1 MTVLAMAL
9 LACGAPTPRDSC
21 TADAQCGAGQ
31 YCAAGGVCWP
41 DAVAPVIDSVTAA
54 CAAPCLRDS
63 TVAVAVAAH
72 DDVRLAGV
80 TARLDLAPAVVVPL
94 TLQGGTWRADLA
106 LASWPFPAF
115 ERTVEVTVEARD
127 SAGNTV
133 TSART
138 VGPATRLRW
147 AVDFAPGEPLV
158 PVPGAVAVDDQG
170 TAVFGA
176 TNGKVHYIGTDGVA
190 KRGPVSVGAGF
201 VTAPIVIGS
210 DGVWV
215 PSDDGKVYR
224 VPADLTAAI
233 VTDCDTGAP
242 VKGIALG
249 LTAIPVSASS
259 SGAFFSKQVS
269 VCRNSNPYTGEVFF
283 PPIAVGPSFYGAEG
297 ANLHD
302 FTFNTYGLFLEAWTS
317 PASLPSPISAP
328 LAIGAGGDLL
338 ALTTP
343 AAGGNSLFSISPAG
357 VVTPLAATGVPA
369 DGPVVRANGDI
380 VVPEK
385 GKVLTAWTSAGTL
398 RWTSAALTGVPLTP
412 LLLAGGGDALVVADG
427 RGSLTALDDAGRVRW
442 TVQLAPTGTALHA
455 PNLHAPP
462 GATLSTGY
470 VPAANGKL
478 YAVIL
483 DGRLDA
489 AAPWPKAFHDPRNTG
504 NSATAQPPP

>member
-1 MTVLAMAL
+1 V
-9 LACGAPTPRDSC
+9 PTD
-21 TADAQCGAGQ
+21 
-31 YCAAGGVCWP
+31 
-41 DAVAPVIDSVTAA
+41 TAA
-54 CAAPCLRDS
+54 AVE
-63 TVAVAVAAH
+63 TVCN
-72 DDVRLAGV
+72 
-80 TARLDLAPAVVVPL
+80 
-94 TLQGGTWRADLA
+94 TL
-106 LASWPFPAF
+106 
-115 ERTVEVTVEARD
+115 
-127 SAGNTV
+127 
-133 TSART
+133 
-138 VGPATRLRW
+138 
-147 AVDFAPGEPLV
+147 
-158 PVPGAVAVDDQG
+158 
-170 TAVFGA
+170 
-176 TNGKVHYIGTDGVA
+176 
-190 KRGPVSVGAGF
+190 
-201 VTAPIVIGS
+201 
-210 DGVWV
+210 
-215 PSDDGKVYR
+215 
-224 VPADLTAAI
+224 
-233 VTDCDTGAP
+233 AP
-242 VKGIALG
+242 VKGLALSATG
-249 LTAIPVSASS
+249 LPVAASATGGFYAAQG
-259 SGAFFSKQVS
+259 GACSNSPIYAGDILFQPVVHGSIFFGS
-269 VCRNSNPYTGEVFF
+269 
-283 PPIAVGPSFYGAEG
+283 EG
-297 ANLHD
+297 NNLHAL
-302 FTFNTYGLFLEAWTS
+302 TLNTYGIPVETPSS